1 MLFDN
6 GRDTNVD
13 ASQILTIHLSHMSS
27 VFLITCLSRNFS
39 KRGSRFKIERDRDM
53 IMTGSETC
61 STKQAFTSAPSS
73 SFISDFISPSL
84 FSSFFSIHFWLSCT
98 IHFYIPLSLFLRPN
112 SDTASNALLA
122 WTWIEWWSEKSEQ
135 RLEVLIY
142 WWCLNHKY
150 TQKFFHNTINMQFE
164 FNENLLREQN
174 RTFCISVK
182 ISVEKIT
189 VNESYQI
196 NQCTIA
202 SLVKHFNSGTFDRLH
217 SQAIYVSNN
226 HVLRLGT
233 EHSVASR

>member
-6 GRDTNVD
+6 ERDINVD
-13 ASQILTIHLSHMSS
+13 VNQTLTIHLSHMNS
-27 VFLITCLSRNFS
+27 VFLITCLSRNLS
-39 KRGSRFKIERDRDM
+39 KRDSRFKIKRDRDM

-61 STKQAFTSAPSS
+61 STKQAFTSALSS
-73 SFISDFISPSL
+73 SFISDFISSFL
-84 FSSFFSIHFWLSCT
+84 FSSLFSIHFWLFCT
-98 IHFYIPLSLFLRPN
+98 THFYISLFLFLRPN

-135 RLEVLIY
+135 RLEMLIY

-150 TQKFFHNTINMQFE
+150 TQKFFHNIINMQFE

-174 RTFCISVK
+174 RTFCIFVK
-182 ISVEKIT
+182 ISDEKIT

-196 NQCTIA
+196 DQCTIA
-202 SLVKHFNSGTFDRLH
+202 SLMKHFNSKTFDRLH
-217 SQAIYVSNN
+217 SQVIYVLNN

-233 EHSVASR
+233 RHLVASR